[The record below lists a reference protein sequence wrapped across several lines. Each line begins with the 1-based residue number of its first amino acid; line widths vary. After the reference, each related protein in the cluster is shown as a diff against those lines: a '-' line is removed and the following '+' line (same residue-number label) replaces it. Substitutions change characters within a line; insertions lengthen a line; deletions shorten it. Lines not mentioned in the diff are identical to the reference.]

1 MFTADEHL
9 KFVSLRNRKT
19 KSTNDM
25 TENLRAASGP
35 PADPSADPKQT
46 HLDRKT
52 HSETLSVVDWT
63 PQSLDPNMT
72 EAV

>member
-1 MFTADEHL
+1 MLTADEHL

-35 PADPSADPKQT
+35 PADPSTDRSFNAGQTLHKIKLTKAKQ
-46 HLDRKT
+46 K
-52 HSETLSVVDWT
+52 
-63 PQSLDPNMT
+63 
-72 EAV
+72 